1 MTYDKTFP
9 VNAQF
14 IDTFYPTI
22 GGVVRTVDNYARI
35 MNKYSYSCVV
45 TPGAAGEYADN
56 FPYDV
61 VRAKSVTMP
70 LREYRLAVPGITD
83 GLENFLDSKPFQL
96 FHAHSPFTMG
106 RYALRQARRL
116 GIPIVASFHSKYYDD
131 IMDLFHSPLVA
142 DAAVKEI
149 VKFYENVDAVW
160 ACSEG
165 TADTLRGYGYRG
177 GITVMDNGTDYSYP
191 DRPEILKAAAAEKF
205 GIPNGRTVLLFVG
218 HQVWQKNIRMVLDT
232 AAELR
237 DRGFA
242 FTLLMV
248 GSGYSES
255 SIRSYASRLGLEGEF
270 VRFLGKVSDTDTMKG
285 LYLSSD
291 LFFFPS
297 IYDNAPLVVREAAA
311 MGTPSL
317 LVRGSNAAEKV
328 DDGVNGFLTE
338 ESSAAAADRIQAVFA
353 ASGLAV
359 RAGEQVRLTLCR
371 PWEDILT
378 SVAEKYAEVLS

>member
-22 GGVVRTVDNYARI
+22 DGVVRTVDNYARI

-45 TPGAAGEYADN
+45 TPGAAGEYADD

-83 GLENFLDSKPFQL
+83 GLESFLDSRPFQL

-142 DAAVKEI
+142 EAAVKEI

-165 TADTLRGYGYRG
+165 TADTLRDYGYRG

-191 DRPEILKAAAAEKF
+191 DLPEVLKTAAAEKF
-205 GIPNGRTVLLFVG
+205 DIPNGRTVLLFVG

-237 DRGFA
+237 DRGFV
-242 FTLLMV
+242 FTLLMSPLFSSSSAPV
-248 GSGYSES
+248 SPSSDRLSCVEAVLNTIRSGISDFILSVITLEVRFWVAAMTCMPEARPIWVSRQRFSSVLLGSSLISASSS
-255 SIRSYASRLGLEGEF
+255 SINITILGR
-270 VRFLGKVSDTDTMKG
+270 VIS
-285 LYLSSD
+285 
-291 LFFFPS
+291 
-297 IYDNAPLVVREAAA
+297 
-311 MGTPSL
+311 
-317 LVRGSNAAEKV
+317 
-328 DDGVNGFLTE
+328 
-338 ESSAAAADRIQAVFA
+338 
-353 ASGLAV
+353 
-359 RAGEQVRLTLCR
+359 
-371 PWEDILT
+371 
-378 SVAEKYAEVLS
+378 

>member
-1 MTYDKTFP
+1 
-9 VNAQF
+9 
-14 IDTFYPTI
+14 
-22 GGVVRTVDNYARI
+22 
-35 MNKYSYSCVV
+35 
-45 TPGAAGEYADN
+45 
-56 FPYDV
+56 
-61 VRAKSVTMP
+61 
-70 LREYRLAVPGITD
+70 
-83 GLENFLDSKPFQL
+83 
-96 FHAHSPFTMG
+96 
-106 RYALRQARRL
+106 
-116 GIPIVASFHSKYYDD
+116 
-131 IMDLFHSPLVA
+131 MDLFHSPLVA

-270 VRFLGKVSDTDTMKG
+270 VRFLGKEIG
-285 LYLSSD
+285 
-291 LFFFPS
+291 
-297 IYDNAPLVVREAAA
+297 
-311 MGTPSL
+311 
-317 LVRGSNAAEKV
+317 
-328 DDGVNGFLTE
+328 
-338 ESSAAAADRIQAVFA
+338 
-353 ASGLAV
+353 
-359 RAGEQVRLTLCR
+359 RAHV
-371 PWEDILT
+371 
-378 SVAEKYAEVLS
+378 